1 MFNQNQNQQPVNVPG
16 GVANQ
21 SRQQADQRQQGNGFG
36 KYTPSDTGMAGLLNA
51 NPADVG
57 FDFDQA
63 SGSFQLINNKQTQQP
78 ANNQQTTSLPAQGSQ
93 VVNPQPNSTNGNDQY
108 KDKFAAIDKQF
119 NNITEALIRMASHM
133 EGMGASTNGNQGQQ
147 QQQNQ
152 QQQSPTLDFQSDDF
166 ATNLISVI
174 NNAID
179 TKFKSF
185 RDEFEPLKQTTGR
198 MQDRIQGSDL
208 ALQYPEEFAKYMP
221 VMQELKKSDPNKTWD
236 KVFAEAKN
244 LAPFLKTDSTI
255 RTDNGNNQQAQGIQ
269 PQSDQNQIQNQQLQQ
284 RANQLQTESGS
295 MPHGLV
301 NQEPQINTIADAVNK
316 SFRDL
321 GIG

>member
-1 MFNQNQNQQPVNVPG
+1 MFNQSQNQQPVNVPG

-21 SRQQADQRQQGNGFG
+21 ARQQSDQRQQGNGFG
-36 KYTPSDTGMAGLLNA
+36 KYTPSDIGMASLLNA

-78 ANNQQTTSLPAQGSQ
+78 VNNQQTKPLEGQQQ

-108 KDKFAAIDKQF
+108 KDRFAAIDQQF
-119 NNITEALIRMASHM
+119 NNITQALIRMASHM
-133 EGMGASTNGNQGQQ
+133 EGMGNQGQQ

-152 QQQSPTLDFQSDDF
+152 QQQQAPTLDFQSDDF

-208 ALQYPEEFAKYMP
+208 ALQYPEEFSKLMP

-236 KVFAEAKN
+236 KVFAEAKS